1 MAVISLPLA
10 KSIQNFRVVQQ
21 GVSNFNYSTV
31 GPMSCGVE
39 KLNCLCHTLR
49 LAADQVGHGHATPL
63 ASPAAHQQFIFP
75 LGELQPL
82 LDEVWSRHL
91 FTCLGLLDVVEV

>member
-1 MAVISLPLA
+1 MAVLSLPLA

-21 GVSNFNYSTV
+21 AVSNFNYSTV

-39 KLNCLCHTLR
+39 KLNRLCHTLR
-49 LAADQVGHGHATPL
+49 LAADQVGQGHAPPL
-63 ASPAAHQQFIFP
+63 PGPATHQQFIFP

-82 LDEVWSRHL
+82 LDQV
-91 FTCLGLLDVVEV
+91 